1 MDANPTLPRD
11 GHGRFT
17 PGSPGGPGRPRSPSA
32 DLRRAV
38 AEAITPDHAAAII
51 RRLTRQALEG
61 DIAAARLVLE
71 RTCGRVPEAPAET
84 TAVDFELPRLRTAA
98 DCSLAIQRIAE
109 GIAKGSVDL
118 AVAKLLI
125 DAIQVRIKTIET
137 QDLEQRLAELE
148 KSAASV
154 DLRGNHC
161 RP

>member
-1 MDANPTLPRD
+1 MW
-11 GHGRFT
+11 
-17 PGSPGGPGRPRSPSA
+17 
-32 DLRRAV
+32 
-38 AEAITPDHAAAII
+38 
-51 RRLTRQALEG
+51 
-61 DIAAARLVLE
+61 
-71 RTCGRVPEAPAET
+71 T

-154 DLRGNHC
+154 ELGGNH
-161 RP
+161 RRS